1 MSMAANPQPQ
11 VKKRAI
17 KQAAWKALASHYKTV
32 SKLHLRQLFA
42 DDPKRGQRMTVE
54 AVGLYLDYSKNR
66 ITDETFKLLLQLAG
80 ESGLRARIDAM
91 FRGDKINITEQRA
104 VLHVA
109 LRAPKDASIIVD
121 GKNVVPE
128 VHEVLDRMADF
139 SERVRSGE
147 WKGHTGKRIR
157 NVINIGI
164 GGSDLG
170 PVMAYEAL
178 RYYCERSMT
187 FRFVS
192 NVDGTDFAE
201 AVQGLDA
208 AETLF
213 IVSSKTFTTL
223 ETMTNAH
230 TARAWSLAGLGGD
243 EKSVAKHFVAVS
255 TNAAEVSKFGIDT
268 ANMFGFWD
276 WVGGRYSMDSAIGLS
291 TMVAIGPDNFRAML
305 NGFHQ
310 MDEHFRTAPFEH
322 NLPILMGL
330 LALWYN
336 DFFGAQTVAVLPYE
350 QYLKRFPAYL
360 QQLTMESNGKHV
372 TLNGKAVAHDTGP
385 IYWGEPG
392 TNGQHSFYQLIH
404 QGTRLIPCD
413 FIAFVETLNPVGRQ
427 HDMLL
432 ANVFAQTEALAF
444 GKTPEQVEAEGT
456 SDWLVAHRVF
466 EGNRPSNTIL
476 AERLTPEILGKL
488 VALYE
493 HAVFTQG
500 VIWNIDS
507 FDQWGVELG
516 KVLAQRIIPELENS
530 PEPMLNHDSSTNTLI
545 RRYRKLKESQ

>member
-1 MSMAANPQPQ
+1 MT
-11 VKKRAI
+11 AI
-17 KQAAWKALASHYKTV
+17 IEQSEVRRQSWTALEAHYKDV
-32 SKLHLRQLFA
+32 SKLHLRELFGS
-42 DDPKRGQRMTVE
+42 DPKRGERMTAE

-66 ITDETFKLLLQLAG
+66 ITGDTLKLLLRVAESAG
-80 ESGLRARIDAM
+80 LQSRIDAM
-91 FRGDKINITEQRA
+91 FRGEKINLTENRA
-104 VLHVA
+104 VLHTA
-109 LRAPKDASIIVD
+109 LRAPRGTSIVVD
-121 GKNVVPE
+121 GENVVPKI
-128 VHEVLDRMADF
+128 HAVLDKMADF
-139 SERVRSGE
+139 SDRVRSGK

-157 NVINIGI
+157 NVVNIGI

-178 RYYCERSMT
+178 RAYTDRAMT

-192 NVDGTDFAE
+192 NIDSTDFAE
-201 AVQGLDA
+201 AVLDLDP

-230 TARAWSLAGLGGD
+230 TARSWSLAGLGGD
-243 EKSVAKHFVAVS
+243 ESSVAKHFVAVS
-255 TNAAEVSKFGIDT
+255 TNASEVSKFGIDT
-268 ANMFGFWD
+268 ANMFEFWD

-291 TMVAIGPDNFRAML
+291 TMIAIGPDNFRAML

-310 MDEHFRTAPFEH
+310 MDEHFRTTPFDR
-322 NLPILMGL
+322 NLPVLMGL
-330 LALWYN
+330 LAVWYSN
-336 DFFGAQTVAVLPYE
+336 FFGAQTVAVLPYE

-372 TLNGKAVAHDTGP
+372 TLDGTEVTNETGP

-413 FIAFVETLNPVGRQ
+413 FIAFAKSLNPLGRH
-427 HDMLL
+427 HDMLM
-432 ANVFAQTEALAF
+432 ANVLAQTEALAF
-444 GKTPEQVEAEGT
+444 GKTPEQVKAEGT
-456 SDWLVAHRVF
+456 PDWLVPHRVF

-476 AERLTPEILGKL
+476 ADRLTPETLGKL

-493 HAVFTQG
+493 HSVFTQG
-500 VIWNIDS
+500 IIWNIDS

-516 KVLAQRIIPELENS
+516 KVLAKRIIPELES
-530 PEPMLNHDSSTNTLI
+530 AEEPRLDHDSSTNNLI
-545 RRYRKLKESQ
+545 RRYRETKEAAS